1 MCHLRLINNF
11 FFICLECIDRVSY
24 CDAIKNRCT
33 DPLIAS
39 SMEHYCAKTCGVCQG
54 KNVNDPLLIHSEEML
69 LFRYITTC
77 TFKTIVCF
85 LGFIFIYLFIHF
97 TVPTTPPPPTT
108 IPRTERPI
116 DQGELTQFYD

>member
-69 LFRYITTC
+69 LFWYITTY

-85 LGFIFIYLFIHF
+85 LGFIFIYLFIYLF
-97 TVPTTPPPPTT
+97 IYSFYSPNNTSATNNNSKNRTTH
-108 IPRTERPI
+108 
-116 DQGELTQFYD
+116 

>member
-1 MCHLRLINNF
+1 MISAQKVRRKGEARLSQVIKDSINYQKCATFDWSTIF

-54 KNVNDPLLIHSEEML
+54 KNVNDALLIHSEEML
-69 LFRYITTC
+69 LF
-77 TFKTIVCF
+77 
-85 LGFIFIYLFIHF
+85 
-97 TVPTTPPPPTT
+97 
-108 IPRTERPI
+108 
-116 DQGELTQFYD
+116 